1 MGKEIEHVALAMQH
15 EIVLKVDES
24 NLTDLTPENLKKA
37 DVAIEFTTPKSA
49 VDNILKC
56 FEASVPIVAGTTG
69 WLDKLDEVKK
79 ACEEKNQAFFYASNF
94 SIGVN
99 LFFKLNEY
107 LAGLMKNHPEYFPTM
122 QETHHANKKDAP
134 SGTSIHL
141 AEGLIKAHGGVSQ
154 WVLDVDERK
163 EGELP
168 IDSIRIGEVPGT
180 HIVFYTSET
189 DEIKISHE
197 AYNRK
202 GFAEGAVHAA
212 TWLIGK
218 KGVFDMKD
226 MLNSDER

>member
-1 MGKEIEHVALAMQH
+1 MGKEIEHVALAMKH

-24 NLTDLTPENLKKA
+24 NLPDLTPENLKKA

-49 VDNILKC
+49 VANILKC

-69 WLDKLDEVKK
+69 WFERLDEVKK
-79 ACEEKNQAFFYASNF
+79 TCLEKDQAFFYASNF

-107 LAGLMKNHPEYFPTM
+107 LAGLMKNHPEYYPTM
-122 QETHHANKKDAP
+122 QETHHAHKKDAP
-134 SGTSIHL
+134 SGTSIQL
-141 AEGLIKAHGGVSQ
+141 AEGIIKSHSGITK
-154 WVLDVDERK
+154 WVLDNDERK

-180 HIVFYTSET
+180 HIIFYTSEA

-197 AYNRK
+197 AYTRK

-212 TWLIGK
+212 AWLIGK
-218 KGVFDMKD
+218 KGVFGMRD
-226 MLNSDER
+226 MLGL